1 MIALLQLSAE
11 VLVITLLDNTLEAV
25 TAPALMQL
33 LDETLSTQ
41 AFARTRA
48 WSLHAPRRRSLLAN
62 GRVITA
68 GGAVTQ
74 AAASAETI
82 LLKDAVYSAL
92 TLCGYQMFEH
102 FTNVDNF
109 IVTRL
114 LPEAM
119 DPTLPPLLCVS
130 RRCAFACSPAL
141 AHPARSP
148 CRPTRTRAMVPRRR
162 LCLFVH
168 VWCSLKLSMDLR
180 PTLYEA
186 FVRLLDRSETT
197 LVRLCATKALHTSTP
212 ICPFSAVPLK
222 HGALLTLRRCG
233 DMCPTVVEDFEFD
246 QQQFLPYISPAFSG
260 MCALLYGVQEAESL
274 TSIVTTLSSII
285 SYAGPMV
292 RSLARQP
299 LGPTYAHS

>member
-33 LDETLSTQ
+33 LDETLSTH
-41 AFARTRA
+41 APRA
-48 WSLHAPRRRSLLAN
+48 SRLYAPRRRSLLAN

-68 GGAVTQ
+68 GGADTQ

-119 DPTLPPLLCVS
+119 DPSLPPLLCVS
-130 RRCAFACSPAL
+130 RRCAFARSPPA

-212 ICPFSAVPLK
+212 ICPFNAVPFK
-222 HGALLTLRRCG
+222 HGASLLTLPRRRG